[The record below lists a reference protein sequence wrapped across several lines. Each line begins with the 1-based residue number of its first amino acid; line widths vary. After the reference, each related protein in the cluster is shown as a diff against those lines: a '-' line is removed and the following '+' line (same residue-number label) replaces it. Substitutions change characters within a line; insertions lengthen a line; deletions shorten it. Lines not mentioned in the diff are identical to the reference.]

1 MDYVELLKIAKSLE
15 TPVYVYDGRIILQN
29 ARRLKDI
36 FSTCSVYYSVK
47 ANPHQDVCS
56 ALARLGFGAEVVTE
70 GEIKVALA
78 AGFVASEV
86 IFTGPGKT
94 MKQVKF
100 AIDAG
105 VKTIT
110 AESIGQLELIDGVA
124 REMGCEIRALLRINA
139 MELQCEKYENMMGA
153 KSQFGLDAE
162 SFVAARTR
170 IKDLTHTKIIGT
182 QYYAGS
188 QILDPRRLAVS
199 VRHQI
204 KTTRMLTMNLPLSM
218 EVLDIGGGFGIPY
231 QKGENP
237 FDLSTCAELVRAQI
251 KATGLEPS
259 VRVIVES
266 GRFLVGPAG
275 VFLIRVLDVKQ
286 MGGLIYVICDG
297 GMGGFTR
304 PMLVR
309 TSHRVETLRSGS
321 GGDQKRAC
329 VVCGPSC
336 SSLDSFGTVSIQ
348 PPKVGD
354 VIAICDAGAYGWSM
368 SLQSFHCERAPQ
380 EVYLAP

>member
-1 MDYVELLKIAKSLE
+1 MDHAELLKIVKSLE
-15 TPVYVYDGRIILQN
+15 TPLYVYDGRIILQN
-29 ARRLKDI
+29 ARRLKDA
-36 FSTCSVYYSVK
+36 FSECSVYYSVK
-47 ANPHQDVCS
+47 ANPHRDVCS
-56 ALARLGFGAEVVTE
+56 ALARLGFGAEVVTK

-78 AGFVASEV
+78 AGFIASEV
-86 IFTGPGKT
+86 IFAGPGKT
-94 MKQVKF
+94 IGEVKF

-105 VKTIT
+105 IKTIT
-110 AESIGQLELIDGVA
+110 AESIGQLDLIDGVA
-124 REMGCEIRALLRINA
+124 REMGCEIRSLLRINA
-139 MELQCEKYENMMGA
+139 MELQCEEYENMMGA
-153 KSQFGLDAE
+153 ESQFGLDVE
-162 SFVAARTR
+162 SFVAARTM
-170 IKDLTHTKIIGT
+170 IKALTHTKIVGT

-188 QILDPRRLAVS
+188 QILDPRRLAAS

-204 KTTRMLTMNLPLSM
+204 ETTRMLTMNLPLSM
-218 EVLDIGGGFGIPY
+218 DVLDIGGGFGIPY
-231 QKGENP
+231 RKGENP
-237 FDLSTCAELVRAQI
+237 FDLGTCAELVRAQI
-251 KATGLEPS
+251 EAAGLEPR

-275 VFLIRVLDVKQ
+275 VFLIRVLDVKR
-286 MGGLIYVICDG
+286 MGGRLYVICDG

-309 TSHRVETLRSGS
+309 TSHRVEVLRSGPH
-321 GGDQKRAC
+321 GDQEQAC

-336 SSLDSFGTVSIQ
+336 SSLDSFGTVSMR